1 MNYKISL
8 ITILGF
14 SSVFLTNS
22 SWAFQVDFTNWQGT
36 GDFALA
42 SNQAQL
48 STNRLNNDDF
58 PSLDSNFNFSGN
70 PATRTLP
77 ADNLEAFVDLSVG
90 QLDGPDFFFDL
101 ATEGSA
107 IKQNLTVNAGDVLTF
122 SANFL
127 TNDDDSDGSGFGD
140 HAFLVV
146 DGSLKQIL
154 VNVATATLNPASTY
168 AKQTGEQT
176 YTYIFPASGDFPV
189 AIGVVDIGDDRQSSA
204 FVVSNFELTTTAVP
218 FDFSPA
224 PGLILTG
231 IFFSLNYSRRNML
244 KRLFMDSR
252 NCCQEDS

>member
-1 MNYKISL
+1 MNYKTSL
-8 ITILGF
+8 ITLLGVSNF
-14 SSVFLTNS
+14 FFTNS
-22 SWAFQVDFTNWQGT
+22 SWAFQVDLRSSQGT
-36 GDFALA
+36 GDFSVT

-48 STNRLNNDDF
+48 STNGLNNDDF
-58 PSLDSNFNFSGN
+58 PSLDSNFNVSGN

-90 QLDGPDFFFDL
+90 GLDGSDPFFDF

-140 HAFLVV
+140 YAFLVV
-146 DGSLKQIL
+146 DGSLEQIL
-154 VNVATATLNPASTY
+154 ANVATATLNPASTY
-168 AKQTGEQT
+168 AEQTGEQT
-176 YTYIFPASGDFPV
+176 YSYIFPANGDFPV

-204 FVVSNFELTTTAVP
+204 FVVSNVELTTAAVP

-224 PGLILTG
+224 PGIILAG
-231 IFFSLNYSRRNML
+231 ILFSLNYFRRICQISKHL
-244 KRLFMDSR
+244 KKKSF
-252 NCCQEDS
+252 